1 MKTNLDKRLCR
12 SKRAYSVV
20 SLTWAWTWRFKKCP
34 CLTTSTKLTLVDLGQ
49 LCYVED
55 LLIPRKAHVT
65 TLQESYADYVLW
77 THICHTYK
85 LVQTFDGGPGT
96 DAEDGIPVGLQKY
109 GHPGR
114 WELSFLPVIFF
125 SRSLTYKE
133 RERGV
138 VYQTLNASL
147 TPLAFVIVDFD
158 CQFN

>member
-1 MKTNLDKRLCR
+1 M
-12 SKRAYSVV
+12 
-20 SLTWAWTWRFKKCP
+20 
-34 CLTTSTKLTLVDLGQ
+34 
-49 LCYVED
+49 
-55 LLIPRKAHVT
+55 T

-125 SRSLTYKE
+125 LPKFDLQ

-138 VYQTLNASL
+138 
-147 TPLAFVIVDFD
+147 
-158 CQFN
+158 